1 MFQAIRLVRRN
12 HGIIG
17 STTAR
22 ETHTLASI
30 VDSLP
35 PAVAKFHDVV
45 AVKGDG
51 CFVETACGR
60 RLLDMTS
67 GIGTSRRTLICSLAP
82 ASDAHSRSALLCS
95 PGVTSTGHSHPTVV
109 DAIKKQAETLIF
121 AQQNCLPASPAS
133 IELVEELRRVMP
145 STLSRFFLCNSG
157 SEAVDNAIKVAR
169 SFTGKRNVISVSGG
183 YHGRTYGA
191 MSLTTSKT
199 VYRQSFGV
207 DPSVVASYPYCLHCP
222 TRKAAGGMGYGVAPC
237 VPGVGGDYAS
247 RSCCGTPLEDLHTLL
262 KTQSHPSETA
272 AIIVEP
278 ILGEGGFL
286 VPPPGY
292 LEGLRKVCTDNDM
305 LLIFDEV
312 QSGVGR
318 TGSWWAHQGLTAVHP
333 DIMIFAKGIAS
344 GFPVAGLATRHDAF
358 DKMVPGMMGGTYGG
372 SALACAAAC
381 GTLRAI
387 REDDMVANARVR
399 GAQLMKGLVE
409 LSEKYPIA
417 EVRGRGLMVAF
428 EFESSGLGRHAVPNP
443 AAALVEAGF
452 DEGLLLITAGIKET
466 VRLLP
471 PLCITGDEVTMALK
485 KLDNAMNVVFART

>member
-1 MFQAIRLVRRN
+1 MSRQLLSRG
-12 HGIIG
+12 GITQTHRC
-17 STTAR
+17 S
-22 ETHTLASI
+22 HTLASI
-30 VDSLP
+30 VDNLS

-45 AVKGDG
+45 AVKGEG
-51 CFVETACGR
+51 CFVETACGK
-60 RLLDMTS
+60 RLLDLTS
-67 GIGTSRRTLICSLAP
+67 GI
-82 ASDAHSRSALLCS
+82 
-95 PGVTSTGHSHPTVV
+95 GVTSTGHSHPTVV
-109 DAIKKQAETLIF
+109 EHIKKQAETLIF
-121 AQQNCLPASPAS
+121 SQQNCLPASPAS
-133 IELVEELRRVMP
+133 IQLVEELRRIMP

-169 SFTGKRNVISVSGG
+169 SFTGKRNVVSVSGG

-222 TRKAAGGMGYGVAPC
+222 TRVAAGGMGYGVAPR
-237 VPGVGGDYAS
+237 VPGVGGEYAS
-247 RSCCGTPLEDLHTLL
+247 RSCCGTPIQDLHTLL

-272 AIIVEP
+272 AIIIEP

-292 LEGLRKVCTDNDM
+292 LEELRKVCTDNDM

-318 TGSWWAHQGLTAVHP
+318 TGSWWAHEGLTAVQP
-333 DIMIFAKGIAS
+333 DVLVFAKGIAS

-358 DKMVPGMMGGTYGG
+358 DKMAPGMMGGTYGG

-381 GTLRAI
+381 GTLQAI
-387 REDDMVANARVR
+387 REDEMIANAGVR
-399 GAQLMKGLVE
+399 GEQLMRGLVE
-409 LSEKYPIA
+409 LSRKYPIA
-417 EVRGRGLMVAF
+417 EVRGRGLMVAL
-428 EFESSGLGRHAVPNP
+428 EFESSGLGRHTVPNP
-443 AAALVEAGF
+443 AAAVVEAGF

-471 PLCITGDEVTMALK
+471 PLCITKDEVAMALD
-485 KLDNAMNVVFART
+485 KLEKAMNMVFPNRVGS